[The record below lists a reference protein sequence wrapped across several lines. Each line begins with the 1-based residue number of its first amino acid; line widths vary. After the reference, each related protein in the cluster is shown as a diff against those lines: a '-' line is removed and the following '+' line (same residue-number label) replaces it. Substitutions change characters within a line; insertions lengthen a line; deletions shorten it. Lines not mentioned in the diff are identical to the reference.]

1 MTFQLLEL
9 LGDVTRRLKRRLNI
23 QLPVHE
29 LFVAYNDPEN
39 STYLTNFSHM
49 YIRLGYPRMPI
60 TEQICLLPVLF
71 ASLTDNKPIVQRD
84 V

>member
-1 MTFQLLEL
+1 MEL
-9 LGDVTRRLKRRLNI
+9 LGDVTRRLKRRPAI

-29 LFVAYNDPEN
+29 LFVAYNDSEN

-49 YIRLGYPRMPI
+49 YIRLGFPRMLP
-60 TEQICLLPVLF
+60 TEQICLLPVLY
-71 ASLTDNKPIVQRD
+71 ASLTENKPIVQRD